1 MPAATSQLQFNAA
14 PAINPT
20 TASASQVRRLPS
32 SNEVARFDP
41 PVQFLATDPV
51 IAFIASFRKKPGR
64 ACFVPPQG
72 GQSGSK
78 RMLALL
84 S

>member
-14 PAINPT
+14 PATNPT
-20 TASASQVRRLPS
+20 VASPSHVRRLPS

-51 IAFIASFRKKPGR
+51 VAFIASFRKNRGGHASSLPGR
-64 ACFVPPQG
+64 SV
-72 GQSGSK
+72 GSK
-78 RMLALL
+78 RVLALL